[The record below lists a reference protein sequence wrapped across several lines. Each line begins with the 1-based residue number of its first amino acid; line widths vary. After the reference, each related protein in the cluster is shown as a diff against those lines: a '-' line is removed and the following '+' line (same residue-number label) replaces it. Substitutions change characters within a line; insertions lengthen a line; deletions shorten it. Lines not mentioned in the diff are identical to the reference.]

1 MTFKL
6 YSIVKCTN
14 EGIDSVQSFAKA
26 DIAKEVFND
35 LVESEVE
42 LSKKGNYYDSHTR
55 KNTRAKIFYVEGDWL
70 EIEIVE
76 NEVFVEV

>member
-14 EGIDSVQSFAKA
+14 EGIDSVQSFTKL
-26 DIAKEVFND
+26 DIAKEIFND
-35 LVESEVE
+35 MVESEVE
-42 LSKKGNYYDSHTR
+42 LSKKDNYYDSHIHR
-55 KNTRAKIFYVEGDWL
+55 NTRAKIFYSEGNWM
-70 EIEIVE
+70 EIEIIE